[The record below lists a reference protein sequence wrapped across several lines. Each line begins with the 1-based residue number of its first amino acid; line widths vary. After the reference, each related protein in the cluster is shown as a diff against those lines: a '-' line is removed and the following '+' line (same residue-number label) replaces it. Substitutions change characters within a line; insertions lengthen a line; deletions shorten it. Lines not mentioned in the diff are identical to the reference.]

1 MQQFNA
7 PCFTSRQKL
16 HHVKIDEHHLL
27 KVYHDRSSAVFYLLG

>member
-7 PCFTSRQKL
+7 PCFTAREKP

-27 KVYHDRSSAVFYLLG
+27 KV